1 VIPWWAV
8 FVVAVFAV
16 GYWALVGRHFKSVR
30 IRQASWVFAAS
41 QVLVLLVPL
50 LFVFFETIA
59 YIMVGILVIAAL
71 LFLFAERDHA

>member
-1 VIPWWAV
+1 
-8 FVVAVFAV
+8 
-16 GYWALVGRHFKSVR
+16 
-30 IRQASWVFAAS
+30 
-41 QVLVLLVPL
+41 VPL